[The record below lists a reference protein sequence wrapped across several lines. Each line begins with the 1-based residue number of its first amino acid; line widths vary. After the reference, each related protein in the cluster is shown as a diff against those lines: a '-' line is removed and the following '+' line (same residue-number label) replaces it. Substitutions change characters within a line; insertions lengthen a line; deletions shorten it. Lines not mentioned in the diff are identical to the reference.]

1 MVRKVN
7 SALPS
12 RTRLLALIASFSA
25 ANVAFRVALAWGPPN
40 VKPTAFLIIIA
51 GVVAGP
57 LPGFVVG
64 WLSMTISDLVFG
76 AGPWT
81 IETSAGMAVV
91 GLLAG
96 FLWHRSSILG
106 RLRMAVGGYLLAM
119 LFDIGTAIAD
129 ALLYHYPWW
138 TSVMGLYVPFI
149 TGGLTPYPFGFAH
162 ELTTAVLCGT
172 IGPSIVA
179 QIRKIY
185 QRPIA

>member
-1 MVRKVN
+1 
-7 SALPS
+7 LPS
-12 RTRLLALIASFSA
+12 RTRLLALVASFSA
-25 ANVAFRVALAWGPPN
+25 ANAAFRIGLAWGPPN

-64 WLSMTISDLVFG
+64 WLSMTISDLATPFG

-96 FLWHRSSILG
+96 VLWHRSGSMS
-106 RLRMAVGGYLLAM
+106 RLRMAVGGYLLTM
-119 LFDIGTAIAD
+119 LFDVGTAIVD
-129 ALLYHYPWW
+129 AIIYHFPLWI
-138 TSVMGLYVPFI
+138 SVLGLYVPFI
-149 TGGLTPYPFGFAH
+149 MTGLSPYPFGFVH

-172 IGPSIVA
+172 IGPSLIS
-179 QIRKIY
+179 QIRKVY
-185 QRPIA
+185 QRASG